1 MASSDSRSAH
11 IRSRLSHPVIDADG
25 HIVESTPVLL
35 DYMREVGGP
44 DMATSKNARRR
55 LIPALRARC
64 GRAKPSRTGKLV
76 KLRHTDRIRT
86 GFPGRRT
93 FKDTLA
99 VHKHSEVDRV
109 GRHCESRAREQQS
122 AQERRCKS
130 HSFSI
135 ERTEPSVIVHQRPSI
150 RVLEPLSHSTV
161 QWLIRPR
168 QRRFKKNASKFGE
181 SP

>member
-44 DMATSKNARRR
+44 DMATIKNASKNASKNARRR
-55 LIPALRARC
+55 LIPTLSARC

-122 AQERRCKS
+122 AQERRSKAIRFRS
-130 HSFSI
+130 S
-135 ERTEPSVIVHQRPSI
+135 EPN
-150 RVLEPLSHSTV
+150 
-161 QWLIRPR
+161 
-168 QRRFKKNASKFGE
+168 RR
-181 SP
+181 